1 MKYICY
7 LYCDY
12 NELFILYE
20 NHMMTTIFHIMYS
33 VYKRSG
39 ESDSEAYYLSVL
51 CVAMVRVAIFFPLV
65 CFCVALI
72 NSELNKIVGLL
83 YLVICWFYSYLKAPR
98 KESCTLIKKYDN
110 VSKPLAYALIFL
122 IMILGVIGIVLV
134 GKYVVEPYGL
144 EGWLLRF
151 FK

>member
-1 MKYICY
+1 MC
-7 LYCDY
+7 
-12 NELFILYE
+12 E

-39 ESDSEAYYLSVL
+39 ESDSEAYHLSVL

-98 KESCTLIKKYDN
+98 KESCTSIKK
-110 VSKPLAYALIFL
+110 I
-122 IMILGVIGIVLV
+122 
-134 GKYVVEPYGL
+134 
-144 EGWLLRF
+144 
-151 FK
+151 